1 MFLSSKNLT
10 WRPIWVFHRVFELL
24 DVSEPEPD
32 DAGHDDDDQR
42 EDLGRR
48 EEVLD
53 QGGRLH
59 LPAVD
64 ERQETLI
71 WDQ

>member
-1 MFLSSKNLT
+1 M
-10 WRPIWVFHRVFELL
+10 
-24 DVSEPEPD
+24 SETEPD
-32 DAGHDDDDQR
+32 DAGHDDDDHR

-48 EEVLD
+48 EEVLN